1 VKTKRF
7 AKLISLVVAALFG
20 MLLSVILPAHAAV
33 TSSSQTTMPLTT
45 SAPYMTWALTPSS
58 SIGGNIS
65 PGINYNSVAISR
77 LTANYADSTGRL
89 STNTT
94 SIAITMS
101 GGPVAT
107 KDGSVIKSLYY
118 DVFYKGASGPVSLVS
133 GSPKNFA
140 TGLSGSVTVS
150 GTQTLTLNSLADLK
164 SNLPIYVGF
173 RLITA
178 SGESASY
185 YMATFNQVAPAT
197 TIDAPMSTDNKITG
211 TGVSGNSVS
220 TTINGQ
226 TYTAAVGTD
235 GKYSITLKDFA
246 LNGVSQVTI
255 TQTPTQAGTAIYGE
269 ADGTATAT
277 VKAAPLTITS
287 DKTAL
292 NLSSSDLS
300 GFTSDSD
307 VVPWLVSQAVIKGT
321 NPSNANDTI
330 TYATSD
336 SDILT
341 TLKGLATNAS
351 ATIHIYA
358 QNASGLK
365 SDPIAITVTKEG
377 TLSFGTLSTDIGFG
391 SLTVPNSEKLFA
403 PTSSW
408 NVNVDDTRT
417 VGSTWT
423 LSANATPMTSTTT
436 SGRTLKGNLVYQ
448 DGSSKT
454 VLTNNSTVIMTGTKA
469 SGTDATNVTS
479 DWSGTTK
486 GILLDAQSGIY
497 ADSYSGTVTW
507 TLSDTATN

>member
-1 VKTKRF
+1 
-7 AKLISLVVAALFG
+7 
-20 MLLSVILPAHAAV
+20 M
-33 TSSSQTTMPLTT
+33 
-45 SAPYMTWALTPSS
+45 
-58 SIGGNIS
+58 
-65 PGINYNSVAISR
+65 
-77 LTANYADSTGRL
+77 
-89 STNTT
+89 
-94 SIAITMS
+94 
-101 GGPVAT
+101 
-107 KDGSVIKSLYY
+107 
-118 DVFYKGASGPVSLVS
+118 
-133 GSPKNFA
+133 
-140 TGLSGSVTVS
+140 
-150 GTQTLTLNSLADLK
+150 
-164 SNLPIYVGF
+164 
-173 RLITA
+173 
-178 SGESASY
+178 
-185 YMATFNQVAPAT
+185 
-197 TIDAPMSTDNKITG
+197 
-211 TGVSGNSVS
+211 
-220 TTINGQ
+220 
-226 TYTAAVGTD
+226 
-235 GKYSITLKDFA
+235 
-246 LNGVSQVTI
+246 
-255 TQTPTQAGTAIYGE
+255 
-269 ADGTATAT
+269 
-277 VKAAPLTITS
+277 
-287 DKTAL
+287 
-292 NLSSSDLS
+292 
-300 GFTSDSD
+300 
-307 VVPWLVSQAVIKGT
+307 PWLVSQAVIKGT